1 MTAKIIC
8 YVFFI
13 ISLIIILIGMIK
25 MIISEKGKSY
35 VESKSLPKGTGIFL
49 LGMLMTILV
58 FVFGGEYI
66 VPFN

>member
-1 MTAKIIC
+1 
-8 YVFFI
+8 
-13 ISLIIILIGMIK
+13 MIK